1 MPIILVQALSDQ
13 IEPISAEERL
23 EYLIDTAVA
32 SGAVKRD
39 TAQRHQ
45 RMLIRHTR
53 PEKRTATPDE
63 LAAMGIEFRG

>member
-1 MPIILVQALSDQ
+1 MPMVLVQAMSEQ
-13 IEPISAEERL
+13 IEPVSAEERL

>member
-1 MPIILVQALSDQ
+1 MVLVQAMSEQ
-13 IEPISAEERL
+13 IEPVSAEERL

>member
-1 MPIILVQALSDQ
+1 MPMVLVQALADQ
-13 IEPISAEERL
+13 IEPVNAEERL

-32 SGAVKRD
+32 SGAVKRG

-53 PEKRTATPDE
+53 PEKRTATADE
-63 LAAMGIEFRG
+63 LAAMGIQVL